1 MAPEARF
8 IYESD
13 RSLAEEA
20 VDSVHDFLV
29 SNGCSERTAMQFDLI
44 VEEVFLNICDYAY
57 GERSGDVHIFCSISD
72 GSVTVRFEDSGPM
85 FDPTAKEHEDPGDDV
100 AGWPV
105 GGLGIK
111 LTLGIADRAEYSYG
125 DGRNSF
131 TVSKRL

>member
-13 RSLAEEA
+13 RSLAGDA
-20 VDSVHDFLV
+20 VDSVHGFLV
-29 SNGCSERTAMQFDLI
+29 SNGCPERTAMQFDLI

-57 GERSGDVHIFCSISD
+57 GEEQGDISIFCSISD
-72 GSVTVRFEDSGPM
+72 DTVSVRFEDSGPM
-85 FDPTAKEHEDPGDDV
+85 FDPTAEEHYDPGDDV
-100 AGWPV
+100 AEWPV

-111 LTLGIADRAEYSYG
+111 LTLGIADRAEYSYV
-125 DGRNSF
+125 DGKNSF

>member
-13 RSLAEEA
+13 RSLAGDA
-20 VDSVHDFLV
+20 VDSVHGFLV
-29 SNGCSERTAMQFDLI
+29 SNGCPERTAMQFDLI

-57 GERSGDVHIFCSISD
+57 MEGPGDVSIFCSISD
-72 GSVTVRFEDSGPM
+72 GTVSVRFEDSGPM
-85 FDPTAKEHEDPGDDV
+85 FDPTAKEHGDPGDDV
-100 AGWPV
+100 AEWPV

-111 LTLGIADRAEYSYG
+111 LTLGIADRAEYSYV
-125 DGRNSF
+125 DGRNLF